1 MHHEMCKLF
10 GEIGG
15 KREEFQM
22 RGLKQG
28 SLQKVASELVLE

>member
-10 GEIGG
+10 GEI
-15 KREEFQM
+15 RERRDESQM